1 MVRVVKS
8 KWLYVLAAVV
18 LFSSCDVVAELLGT
32 GKADD
37 PEPSVTFYSVMV
49 DEDVV
54 GMLEVFPELAAAG
67 STVTVKLG
75 EGGGIP
81 L

>member
-32 GKADD
+32 GKED
-37 PEPSVTFYSVMV
+37 PEPDVAFYSVTV

-54 GMLEVFPELAAAG
+54 GKLEVFPELAAAG

-75 EGGGIP
+75 EGGGVP

>member
-8 KWLYVLAAVV
+8 KWLYVLAAAV

-32 GKADD
+32 GSADD
-37 PEPSVTFYSVMV
+37 PEPSVTYYSVMV
-49 DEDVV
+49 SEEV
-54 GMLEVFPELAAAG
+54 GGRLEVFPEQAAAG

-75 EGGGIP
+75 GGGGP